1 MPKKIETIQ
10 RQIERC
16 EASLAKAVE
25 NEIRVL
31 NNRGWGYGMRH
42 AKIGFSTR
50 KSDKLKSRLENL
62 KQELRIAKQKTI

>member
-42 AKIGFSTR
+42 AKIGFFTV
-50 KSDKLKSRLENL
+50 KSDRLKARLINL
-62 KQELRIAKQKTI
+62 KEELRLALQKS

>member
-16 EASLAKAVE
+16 EASLAKAEE
-25 NEIRVL
+25 NERRVL

-42 AKIGFSTR
+42 AKIGFSTV
-50 KSDKLKSRLENL
+50 KSDRLKARLINL
-62 KQELRIAKQKTI
+62 KEELRLALQKQ

>member
-42 AKIGFSTR
+42 AKIGFSTV
-50 KSDKLKSRLENL
+50 KSDRLKARLINL
-62 KQELRIAKQKTI
+62 KDELQLALQKQ